1 MSTVVVDVSE
11 LRSFDSDCIKDLT
24 AFLEKRLEGTVTAAK
39 KEVTLEFEEGKEASR
54 SCLRLLLRKFLHRE
68 DLKLDFRV
76 ISGGENAFILKLA
89 NNKNFEY
96 ASLGTRP
103 AGTGTAV
110 YRNISVI
117 RLNSWGIIPIAWAIV
132 SFCGAPGEGGSGHR

>member
-24 AFLEKRLEGTVTAAK
+24 AFLEKRLDGTVTAAK

-76 ISGGENAFILKLA
+76 ISGGENAFILKER
-89 NNKNFEY
+89 KEY
-96 ASLGTRP
+96 S
-103 AGTGTAV
+103 
-110 YRNISVI
+110 
-117 RLNSWGIIPIAWAIV
+117 
-132 SFCGAPGEGGSGHR
+132 E